1 MIKVHVSANIGHH
14 QVFHPKDLCAVRVF
28 I

>member
-1 MIKVHVSANIGHH
+1 MTKLHVLANVGHH
-14 QVFHPKDLCAVRVF
+14 QVFHPKDLCAARVF